1 MPKSDNPNI
10 DLNLPSG
17 TEIRMLPSP
26 YFLATKIDAFHHR
39 GAGDFFLS
47 KDVEDIVTVLD
58 GRLEIINEVQ
68 STEHDLLKFLAEQLS
83 EWLENP
89 DFIDALPG
97 LLPPDAASQARVLTV
112 LERMKAITIH
122 ARVKKYLK

>member
-1 MPKSDNPNI
+1 MPKSDNTNI

-39 GAGDFFLS
+39 GAGDFLLS
-47 KDVEDIVTVLD
+47 RDVEDIVTVLD

-97 LLPPDAASQARVLTV
+97 LLPPDAASQAIVSKI
-112 LERMKAITIH
+112 LERIKTIVTYSK
-122 ARVKKYLK
+122 RTK